1 MDGYGGRL
9 AAGTSGEEITME
21 RRKLGLAFLA
31 TSAILLPLI
40 AVAAAQ
46 NQNGETVGQH
56 FLFQVNAIPQPYAT
70 PADAERSKKVED
82 PNIGK
87 LQLPPG
93 FHANLFADHLSN
105 ARWLQ
110 MTPNGDVLLAE
121 ADANKITLLRDADG
135 DGKAELVT
143 TFADGFQNPHGMAFA
158 NGKFYVA
165 DALGIYS
172 FPYKDGDTKASG
184 TRTQVTEKGVF
195 GVLGGHSTRNLAAD
209 SKGDLYVAIGSNG
222 NINDHDDPWRAT
234 VSKVVGNKLVQF
246 GTGLRNPVGITFY
259 PGTDDLYVVVNERD
273 GEGDEL
279 VPDYLTRVQQ
289 GDFFGWPY
297 AYLGPHEEPSLKG
310 KRPDLVAK
318 TKVPDVLF
326 RSHSAPLGLLFYT
339 GTQFPA
345 QYRGGA
351 FVAHHGSWN
360 ASTPRGYKIVYVPF
374 GADKRPAG
382 GYDNFALGFWTTG
395 RAPAGVMGRPV
406 GLAQAKDGS
415 LLVADD
421 VGNTIWRI
429 SYDGK

>member
-1 MDGYGGRL
+1 MKTRAGRL
-9 AAGTSGEEITME
+9 ASLALGATLGTA
-21 RRKLGLAFLA
+21 LV
-31 TSAILLPLI
+31 
-40 AVAAAQ
+40 AVVGHAQ
-46 NQNGETVGQH
+46 QNMNGETVGQH
-56 FLFQVNAIPQPYAT
+56 FQFLASAIPAPFAT
-70 PADAERSKKVED
+70 PASAQRSTKAAPPQEQ
-82 PNIGK
+82 K

-93 FHANLFADHLSN
+93 FSANLFATGLDN

-110 MTPNGDVLLAE
+110 IAPNGDVLLAE
-121 ADANKITLLRDADG
+121 AEGTNANKITLLRDADG
-135 DGKAELVT
+135 DGKAELKT
-143 TFADGFQNPHGMAFA
+143 TFADGFQRPHGMAFA

-172 FPYKDGDTKASG
+172 FPYKDGDTKVSG
-184 TRTQVTEKGVF
+184 PRTQVTEPGAF
-195 GVLGGHSTRNLAAD
+195 GRLGGHWTRNLAVD
-209 SKGDLYVAIGSNG
+209 TKGDLYVAIGSNG
-222 NINDHDDPWRAT
+222 NINDQDDPWRAA
-234 VSKVVGNKLVQF
+234 VSKVVGNKLVQY

-279 VPDYLTRVQQ
+279 VNDYLTRVQQ
-289 GDFFGWPY
+289 GDFYGWPY
-297 AYLGPHEEPSLKG
+297 AYLGQHEEPSLKG

-360 ASTPRGYKIVYVPF
+360 ASNPRGYKIVYVPF
-374 GADKRPAG
+374 NNNRPAG
-382 GYDNFALGFWTTG
+382 GYNNFALGFWQTG
-395 RAPAGVMGRPV
+395 AAPAGVMGRPV

-421 VGNTIWRI
+421 VGNAVWRI
-429 SYDGK
+429 SYKGN

>member
-1 MDGYGGRL
+1 MRTVYAILGTLGFG
-9 AAGTSGEEITME
+9 AAVWAGT
-21 RRKLGLAFLA
+21 
-31 TSAILLPLI
+31 AI
-40 AVAAAQ
+40 AQ
-46 NQNGETVGQH
+46 SDNQNHESIGQH
-56 FLFQVNAIPQPYAT
+56 FQFMASNIPPPYAT
-70 PADAERSKKVED
+70 PASAQRSTKAQD
-82 PNIGK
+82 PDLGK

-93 FHANLFADHLSN
+93 FKANLFADGLTN

-110 MTPNGDVLLAE
+110 MAPNGDLLMAE
-121 ADANKITLLRDADG
+121 AEAGKITLLRDADG
-135 DGKAELVT
+135 DGRAEVKE
-143 TFADGFQNPHGMAFA
+143 TFADGFQRPHGMAFA

-172 FPYKDGDTKASG
+172 YPYKQGDTKVSG
-184 TRTQVTEKGVF
+184 PRTQVTEQGAF
-195 GVLGGHSTRNLAAD
+195 GALGGHWTRNLAAD
-209 SKGDLYVAIGSNG
+209 SKGNIYVAIGSAE
-222 NINDHDDPWRAT
+222 NIGEDPPHRAA
-234 VSKVVGNKLVQF
+234 VSKVVGDKLVQL
-246 GTGLRNPVGITFY
+246 GTGLRNPVGIAFY

-279 VPDYLTRVQQ
+279 VNDYLTRVQQ
-289 GDFFGWPY
+289 GDFYGWPY
-297 AYLGPHEEPSLKG
+297 AYLGQHEEPSLKG

-318 TKVPDVLF
+318 AKVPDVLF

-360 ASTPRGYKIVYVPF
+360 ASNPRGYKIVYVPF
-374 GADKRPAG
+374 KDKRPVG

-395 RAPAGVMGRPV
+395 NAPAGVMGRPV

-421 VGNTIWRI
+421 VGNAVWRI
-429 SYDGK
+429 AYTGR

>member
-1 MDGYGGRL
+1 MNKKHGALGIL
-9 AAGTSGEEITME
+9 A
-21 RRKLGLAFLA
+21 LGCAFA
-31 TSAILLPLI
+31 
-40 AVAAAQ
+40 AVAAIAQ
-46 NQNGETVGQH
+46 TPNPGEAVGQH
-56 FLFQVNAIPQPYAT
+56 FQFLASNLAPPYAT
-70 PADAERSKKVED
+70 PASAERSTKAQE
-82 PNIGK
+82 PAEANLK
-87 LQLPPG
+87 LPAG
-93 FHANLFADHLSN
+93 FRANLFASGLDN

-121 ADANKITLLRDADG
+121 AEAGKITLLRDADG
-135 DGKAELVT
+135 DGKAEMKV
-143 TFADGFQNPHGMAFA
+143 TFADGFQRPHGMAIA

-172 FPYKDGDTKASG
+172 YPYKPGDTKVSG
-184 TRTQVTEKGVF
+184 PRTQITEPGAF
-195 GVLGGHSTRNLAAD
+195 GVLGGHSTRNLAIN
-209 SKGDLYVAIGSNG
+209 SKGEIFVAIGSNG
-222 NINDHDDPWRAT
+222 NINDHDDPHRAA

-279 VPDYLTRVQQ
+279 VPDYMTRVQQ

-297 AYLGPHEEPSLKG
+297 AYLGQHEEPSLKG

-318 TKVPDVLF
+318 AKVPDVLF

-360 ASTPRGYKIVYVPF
+360 AANPRGYKIVYVPF
-374 GADKRPAG
+374 ENGRPKG
-382 GYDNFALGFWTTG
+382 GYDNFTLGFWTTG
-395 RAPAGVMGRPV
+395 QAPAGVMGRPV

-421 VGNTIWRI
+421 VGNAVWRI
-429 SYDGK
+429 SYRPN

>member
-1 MDGYGGRL
+1 MQKVYGIVGTL
-9 AAGTSGEEITME
+9 ALGAAIWAG
-21 RRKLGLAFLA
+21 A
-31 TSAILLPLI
+31 AI
-40 AVAAAQ
+40 AQ
-46 NQNGETVGQH
+46 NNQNREAVGQH
-56 FLFQVNAIPQPYAT
+56 FQFLASNLPPPYAT
-70 PADAERSKKVED
+70 PADAQRSTKAED
-82 PNIGK
+82 PNLGK
-87 LQLPPG
+87 LQLPQG
-93 FHANLFADHLSN
+93 FQANLFASGLTD

-110 MTPNGDVLLAE
+110 MAPNGDVLLAE
-121 ADANKITLLRDADG
+121 AEAGKITLLRDANG
-135 DGKAELVT
+135 DGTAEMKT
-143 TFADGFQNPHGMAFA
+143 TFADGFRRPHGMAFA

-172 FPYKDGDTKASG
+172 FPYKDGDTKVSG
-184 TRTQVTEKGVF
+184 PRTPVTENGAF
-195 GVLGGHSTRNLAAD
+195 GKLGGHWTRNLAVNT
-209 SKGDLYVAIGSNG
+209 KGELFVAIGSNG
-222 NINDHDDPWRAT
+222 NINDKDDPWRAA
-234 VSKVVGNKLVQF
+234 VSKVVGNKLVQY

-289 GDFFGWPY
+289 GDFYGWPY
-297 AYLGPHEEPSLKG
+297 AYLGQHEEPSLKG

-318 TKVPDVLF
+318 AKVPDVLF

-339 GTQFPA
+339 GNQFPA

-360 ASTPRGYKIVYVPF
+360 ASNPRGYKIVYVPF
-374 GADKRPAG
+374 QNGRPVG

-395 RAPAGVMGRPV
+395 NAPAGVMGRPV

-421 VGNTIWRI
+421 VGNAVWRI
-429 SYDGK
+429 SYGAR

>member
-1 MDGYGGRL
+1 MKTHVGRL
-9 AAGTSGEEITME
+9 ATLALGAALGT
-21 RRKLGLAFLA
+21 AV
-31 TSAILLPLI
+31 I
-40 AVAAAQ
+40 AVVGHAQ
-46 NQNGETVGQH
+46 NMNKETVGQH
-56 FLFQVNAIPQPYAT
+56 FQFVASAIPAPYAT
-70 PADAERSKKVED
+70 PASAQRSTKAEAPSEA
-82 PNIGK
+82 K
-87 LQLPPG
+87 LTLPPG
-93 FHANLFADHLSN
+93 FRANLFATGLDN

-110 MTPNGDVLLAE
+110 IAPNGDILLAE
-121 ADANKITLLRDADG
+121 AEANKITLLRDADG
-135 DGKAELVT
+135 DGKAEMKT
-143 TFADGFQNPHGMAFA
+143 TFADGFQRPHGMAFA

-172 FPYKDGDTKASG
+172 FPYKDGDTKVSG
-184 TRTQVTEKGVF
+184 PRTQVTEPGAF
-195 GVLGGHSTRNLAAD
+195 GKLGGHWTRNLAVD

-222 NINDHDDPWRAT
+222 NINDKDVPHRAA
-234 VSKVVGNKLVQF
+234 VSKVVGSKLVQF

-279 VPDYLTRVQQ
+279 VNDYLTRVQQ
-289 GDFFGWPY
+289 GDFYGWPY
-297 AYLGPHEEPSLKG
+297 AYLGQHEEPSLKG

-318 TKVPDVLF
+318 AKVPDVLF

-360 ASTPRGYKIVYVPF
+360 AANPRGYKIVYVPF
-374 GADKRPAG
+374 NNKRPAG

-395 RAPAGVMGRPV
+395 EAPAGVMGRPV

-421 VGNTIWRI
+421 VGNAVWRI
-429 SYDGK
+429 SYSAK

>member
-1 MDGYGGRL
+1 MKTHVGRL
-9 AAGTSGEEITME
+9 ATLALGAALGT
-21 RRKLGLAFLA
+21 AV
-31 TSAILLPLI
+31 I
-40 AVAAAQ
+40 AVVGHAQ
-46 NQNGETVGQH
+46 NMNKETVGQH
-56 FLFQVNAIPQPYAT
+56 FQFVASAIPAPYAT
-70 PADAERSKKVED
+70 PASAQRSTKAEAPSEA
-82 PNIGK
+82 K
-87 LQLPPG
+87 LTLPPG
-93 FHANLFADHLSN
+93 FRANLFATGLDN

-110 MTPNGDVLLAE
+110 IAPNGDILLAE
-121 ADANKITLLRDADG
+121 AEANKITLLRDADG
-135 DGKAELVT
+135 DGKAEMKT
-143 TFADGFQNPHGMAFA
+143 TFADGFQRPHGMAFA

-172 FPYKDGDTKASG
+172 FPYKDGDTKVSG
-184 TRTQVTEKGVF
+184 PRTQVTEPGAF
-195 GVLGGHSTRNLAAD
+195 GKLGGHWTRNLAVD

-222 NINDHDDPWRAT
+222 NINDKDDPHRAA
-234 VSKVVGNKLVQF
+234 VSKVVGSKLVQF

-279 VPDYLTRVQQ
+279 VNDYLTRVQQ
-289 GDFFGWPY
+289 GDFYGWPY
-297 AYLGPHEEPSLKG
+297 AYLGQHEEPSLKG

-318 TKVPDVLF
+318 AKVPDVLF

-345 QYRGGA
+345 QYRSGA

-360 ASTPRGYKIVYVPF
+360 AANPRGYKIVYVPF
-374 GADKRPAG
+374 NNKRPAG

-395 RAPAGVMGRPV
+395 EAPAGVMGRPV

-421 VGNTIWRI
+421 VGNAVWRI
-429 SYDGK
+429 SYSAK

>member
-1 MDGYGGRL
+1 MKTHVGRL
-9 AAGTSGEEITME
+9 ATLALGAALGT
-21 RRKLGLAFLA
+21 AV
-31 TSAILLPLI
+31 I
-40 AVAAAQ
+40 AVVGHAQ
-46 NQNGETVGQH
+46 NMNKETVGQH
-56 FLFQVNAIPQPYAT
+56 FQFVASAIPAPYAT
-70 PADAERSKKVED
+70 PASAQRSTKAEAPSEA
-82 PNIGK
+82 K
-87 LQLPPG
+87 LTLPPG
-93 FHANLFADHLSN
+93 FRANLFATGLDN

-110 MTPNGDVLLAE
+110 IAPNGDILLAE
-121 ADANKITLLRDADG
+121 AEANKITLLRDADG
-135 DGKAELVT
+135 DGKAEMKT
-143 TFADGFQNPHGMAFA
+143 TFADGFQRPHGMAFA

-172 FPYKDGDTKASG
+172 FPYKDGDTKVSG
-184 TRTQVTEKGVF
+184 PRTQVTEPGAF
-195 GVLGGHSTRNLAAD
+195 GKLGGHWTRNLAVD

-222 NINDHDDPWRAT
+222 NINDKDDPHRAA
-234 VSKVVGNKLVQF
+234 VSKVVGSKLVQF

-279 VPDYLTRVQQ
+279 VNDYLTRVQQ
-289 GDFFGWPY
+289 GDFYGWPY
-297 AYLGPHEEPSLKG
+297 AYLGQHEEPSLKG

-318 TKVPDVLF
+318 AKVPDVLF

-360 ASTPRGYKIVYVPF
+360 AANPRGYKIVYVPF
-374 GADKRPAG
+374 NNKRPAG

-395 RAPAGVMGRPV
+395 EAPAGVMGRPV

-421 VGNTIWRI
+421 VGNAVWRI
-429 SYDGK
+429 SYSAK

>member
-1 MDGYGGRL
+1 MKTRIGRL
-9 AAGTSGEEITME
+9 ATLALGAAFGT
-21 RRKLGLAFLA
+21 AV
-31 TSAILLPLI
+31 I
-40 AVAAAQ
+40 AVVSHAQ
-46 NQNGETVGQH
+46 NMNRETVGQH
-56 FLFQVNAIPQPYAT
+56 FLFQASAIPAPYAT
-70 PADAERSKKVED
+70 PASAQRSTKAEAPSEAKVT
-82 PNIGK
+82 
-87 LQLPPG
+87 LPPG
-93 FHANLFADHLSN
+93 FRANLFATGLDN

-110 MTPNGDVLLAE
+110 MAPNGDVLLAE
-121 ADANKITLLRDADG
+121 AEANKITLLRDADG
-135 DGKAELVT
+135 DGKAEMKT
-143 TFADGFQNPHGMAFA
+143 TFAEGFQRPHGMAFA

-172 FPYKDGDTKASG
+172 FAYKDGDTKVSG
-184 TRTQVTEKGVF
+184 QRTQVTEPGAF

-209 SKGDLYVAIGSNG
+209 SKGDIYVAIGSNG
-222 NINDHDDPWRAT
+222 NINDHDDPHRAA
-234 VSKVVGNKLVQF
+234 VSKVVGGKLVQF

-279 VPDYLTRVQQ
+279 VNDYLTRVQQ

-297 AYLGPHEEPSLKG
+297 AYLGQHEEPSLKG

-318 TKVPDVLF
+318 AKVPDVLF

-374 GADKRPAG
+374 QNRRPTG

-395 RAPAGVMGRPV
+395 EAPAGVMGRPV

-421 VGNTIWRI
+421 VGNAVWRI
-429 SYDGK
+429 SYTGK